1 MINHGRTFTSIA
13 LAAYL
18 LCVGVLAGMA
28 VDRML
33 YDRHREEVLS
43 RYDQAVA
50 QWQQL
55 RMAWERQDTAPAP
68 RTTES
73 SDSEP

>member
-1 MINHGRTFTSIA
+1 MINHGRTLTSVA
-13 LAAYL
+13 VAAYL

-28 VDRML
+28 IDRML
-33 YDRHREEVLS
+33 YDRRREEVLS

-55 RMAWERQDTAPAP
+55 RMSWERQEASPAP
-68 RTTES
+68 RTAGS
-73 SDSEP
+73 IDSEP

>member
-1 MINHGRTFTSIA
+1 MINHGRTFTSVA
-13 LAAYL
+13 VAAYL
-18 LCVGVLAGMA
+18 LGVGVLAGMA

-50 QWQQL
+50 EWQQL
-55 RMAWERQDTAPAP
+55 RMSWEQEASPAP
-68 RTTES
+68 RTAG
-73 SDSEP
+73 SEP